1 MRESAS
7 DFVRGT
13 DQRDSRLDTG
23 PDQRQLGSGAWGLP
37 ERIAGFVDASGSVR
51 ASRASDKV
59 GHLVDAVA
67 GQRAGF
73 FREIG
78 HFDFLRDVAIPEL
91 AKAGPDG
98 LTTGFRSWSVAC
110 ATGEEPYSIALTL
123 AEAGL
128 RHPWRVTAT
137 DTSARLLEQAAAGIY
152 EKAAL
157 GQIEETVR
165 LKHFEP
171 CPAPQKD
178 RFQVRAALRSRV
190 DFQRLSLLQGPAPR
204 HAPFHA
210 IFCRDVMMYFD
221 PPTQRELCNLLLR
234 QLVPGGYL
242 FVGHA
247 ECLADLRHAVR
258 SIQPAVY
265 RKPIEL

>member
-7 DFVRGT
+7 DLVRGT
-13 DQRDSRLDTG
+13 NQRNRRSDTA
-23 PDQRQLGSGAWGLP
+23 PDQRQLAPGGEDFARTSAGAG
-37 ERIAGFVDASGSVR
+37 RAAR
-51 ASRASDKV
+51 ASRTSDKV

-67 GQRAGF
+67 GQRSGF

-78 HFDFLRDVAIPEL
+78 HFDFLRDVAVPEFTRQAETDL
-91 AKAGPDG
+91 AA
-98 LTTGFRSWSVAC
+98 GFRSWSVAC
-110 ATGEEPYSIALTL
+110 ATGEEPYSIAMTL

-128 RHPWRVTAT
+128 RDRWRVTAT
-137 DTSARLLEQAAAGIY
+137 DTSPRLLAQAAAGIFH
-152 EKAAL
+152 ETAL
-157 GQIEETVR
+157 AQLATPVR

-171 CPAPQKD
+171 CPAPHEG
-178 RFQVRAALRSRV
+178 RFKVKAALRARV
-190 DFQRLSLLQGPAPR
+190 EFQCLSLVQGPAPR

-221 PPTQRELCNLLLR
+221 PPTQKQLCSLLLR
-234 QLVPGGYL
+234 QLMPGGYL

-258 SIQPAVY
+258 SVQPAIY
-265 RKPIEL
+265 RKPTDL